1 MINYDNTYWNSKG
14 KYQALVAALQKMIP
28 VSGEVAD
35 AKKSPALEKFRKA
48 MNCYYDLY
56 NNGLGNRGRAFPKV
70 FGFGASQY
78 KFRDGRYG
86 CAYSQVM
93 YNRTEAAF
101 DEIVL
106 AAAAEQ
112 LNK

>member
-1 MINYDNTYWNSKG
+1 MITYENTYWNSKG
-14 KYQALVAALQKMIP
+14 KFQAIADALQKMIP
-28 VSGEVAD
+28 VTGEVAD
-35 AKKSPALEKFRKA
+35 AKKNPALEKFRNA

-56 NNGLGNRGRAFPKV
+56 NNGLGNRGRQFPKV

-86 CAYSQVM
+86 YEYTQRM
-93 YNRTEAAF
+93 YNLTEEAF
-101 DEIVL
+101 DAIIL

>member
-14 KYQALVAALQKMIP
+14 KFQAIADALQKKIP

-35 AKKSPALEKFRKA
+35 AKKNPALEKFRIA
-48 MNCYYDLY
+48 MNHYYDLY
-56 NNGLGNRGRAFPKV
+56 NNGLGNRTRTFSKV

-78 KFRDGRYG
+78 KFRDDYT
-86 CAYSQVM
+86 QTM
-93 YNRTEAAF
+93 YDRTEAAF
-101 DEIVL
+101 DEIIL